1 MAGSYYNHMLYYL
14 LDFSRQFHLINMFA
28 AKIGDNNPID
38 KKGAASADSASH
50 R

>member
-28 AKIGDNNPID
+28 AKIGDNEINLTNSI
-38 KKGAASADSASH
+38 
-50 R
+50 